1 MMGEKFMKNT
11 KTPIVMNNGVKI
23 HTLKDLQNN
32 WDLPNMIKLW
42 ESGELHNW
50 LKERYYEYE
59 FDEVSKLDKN
69 MPDFNSIFSEIF
81 DMDYFDDNDYDEEE
95 VRNTKLEELK
105 GAINDEVME
114 QVDIIAFDQRELK
127 RILAQ
132 NSKKVFLYNNNFE
145 LPLNRNGIEYIILGK
160 SKITNLEDA
169 LNSWKLGYIKISGLE
184 DYSTLI
190 GSIER
195 NITLDTNPLYA
206 GFKKYE
212 FNKYARSNGRG
223 AVLRA
228 DSYLSENEAY
238 DNAYN
243 EITFFYSAWQNSYFN
258 ENDIEYKK
266 QSEEIINFY
275 QKEINESKENLEK
288 SLKSF
293 KESFKEKLR
302 EIKDEHIKTKLFEMV
317 EQFKFEDIEYKEKLE
332 ELIKTVFSAGKA
344 RFLGNGMSYYINRIY
359 IECHEGVFSTR
370 DGKTRTRYSLGQHS
384 VFDEL
389 NSLTDIITTDM
400 TNNLFD
406 LVKSKILSFLS
417 DKYSDDVQNLK
428 SEVVQI
434 LKDNQPIKVNQVL
447 KFKQDNNAGNT
458 GSFRINRRRTGPTFR
473 RIRN

>member
-1 MMGEKFMKNT
+1 
-11 KTPIVMNNGVKI
+11 MNNGVKI
-23 HTLKDLQNN
+23 HTLRDLQNN

-42 ESGELHNW
+42 ESGELQNW

-105 GAINDEVME
+105 GVINDEVME

-206 GFKKYE
+206 SLEKYE

-266 QSEEIINFY
+266 QFEEIISFY
-275 QKEINESKENLEK
+275 QKEINESKENLGK
-288 SLKSF
+288 SLKLF

-302 EIKDEHIKTKLFEMV
+302 EIKDEHIKTKLFEW
-317 EQFKFEDIEYKEKLE
+317 
-332 ELIKTVFSAGKA
+332 
-344 RFLGNGMSYYINRIY
+344 
-359 IECHEGVFSTR
+359 
-370 DGKTRTRYSLGQHS
+370 
-384 VFDEL
+384 
-389 NSLTDIITTDM
+389 
-400 TNNLFD
+400 
-406 LVKSKILSFLS
+406 
-417 DKYSDDVQNLK
+417 
-428 SEVVQI
+428 
-434 LKDNQPIKVNQVL
+434 
-447 KFKQDNNAGNT
+447 
-458 GSFRINRRRTGPTFR
+458 
-473 RIRN
+473 

>member
-1 MMGEKFMKNT
+1 
-11 KTPIVMNNGVKI
+11 
-23 HTLKDLQNN
+23 
-32 WDLPNMIKLW
+32 MIKLW
-42 ESGELHNW
+42 ESGELQNW

-105 GAINDEVME
+105 GVINDEVME

-206 GFKKYE
+206 SLEKYE

-223 AVLRA
+223 AV
-228 DSYLSENEAY
+228 
-238 DNAYN
+238 
-243 EITFFYSAWQNSYFN
+243 
-258 ENDIEYKK
+258 
-266 QSEEIINFY
+266 
-275 QKEINESKENLEK
+275 
-288 SLKSF
+288 
-293 KESFKEKLR
+293 
-302 EIKDEHIKTKLFEMV
+302 
-317 EQFKFEDIEYKEKLE
+317 
-332 ELIKTVFSAGKA
+332 
-344 RFLGNGMSYYINRIY
+344 
-359 IECHEGVFSTR
+359 
-370 DGKTRTRYSLGQHS
+370 
-384 VFDEL
+384 
-389 NSLTDIITTDM
+389 
-400 TNNLFD
+400 
-406 LVKSKILSFLS
+406 
-417 DKYSDDVQNLK
+417 
-428 SEVVQI
+428 
-434 LKDNQPIKVNQVL
+434 
-447 KFKQDNNAGNT
+447 
-458 GSFRINRRRTGPTFR
+458 
-473 RIRN
+473 